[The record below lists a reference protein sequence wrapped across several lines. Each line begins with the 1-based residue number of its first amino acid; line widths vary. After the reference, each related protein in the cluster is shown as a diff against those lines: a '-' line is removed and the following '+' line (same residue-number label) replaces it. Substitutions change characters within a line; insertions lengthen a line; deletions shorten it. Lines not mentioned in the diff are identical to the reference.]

1 VVAGLA
7 ATGQVLLWDRRHM
20 IGRSFII
27 NNKTGLHARPAA
39 VLVQTANKY
48 KSEII
53 VEKDG
58 RRASAKNA
66 FELLSLAV
74 ESGAV
79 VTVEIEGSDEREA
92 MKALE
97 DLVDNKF
104 GEKE

>member
-1 VVAGLA
+1 
-7 ATGQVLLWDRRHM
+7 M
-20 IGRSFII
+20 IGKSFVI

-39 VLVQTANKY
+39 VLVQTANKF
-48 KSEII
+48 KSEIT

-58 RRASAKNA
+58 KRASAKNA